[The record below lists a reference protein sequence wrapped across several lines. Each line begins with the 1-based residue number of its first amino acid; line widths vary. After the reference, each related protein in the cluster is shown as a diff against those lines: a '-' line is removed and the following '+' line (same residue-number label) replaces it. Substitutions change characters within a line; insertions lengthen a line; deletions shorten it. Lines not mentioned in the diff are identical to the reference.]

1 MSSEAIEQYHKAR
14 SAGVTFSLGADG
26 QWIAHCEQSL
36 WDTWRP
42 AIAEHWP
49 IIARSLRPSM
59 AANRQAAANV
69 IRQSPEAWTLA
80 GQVIERSKRA
90 AAPISGDGR
99 TNTPPQAARPAKP

>member
-1 MSSEAIEQYHKAR
+1 MSEAIEQFHKAR
-14 SAGVTFSLGADG
+14 DAGVTFTREENGD
-26 QWIAHCEQSL
+26 WIAHCEQSL

-49 IIARSLRPSM
+49 IIARSLRPSL

-69 IRQSPEAWTLA
+69 IRQDPQAWTLA
-80 GQVIERSKRA
+80 GRAVEHAKRA